1 MNISGVKTE
10 QLSIGELLSASFS
23 VWFTTI
29 WKTFKLSIVFFIIA
43 LGAFFGSLLAYAYM
57 PQLAAVS
64 LAIVIFALSVLAFS
78 FSVFVFTLFAEDG
91 VNGVSSPV
99 IESLARVYSS
109 LHILL
114 GAGILLA
121 LVFMVCFLPVL
132 LFKNPLI
139 LLPTIL
145 LLFILY
151 IIVMPFVSFF
161 PMAVLLRGA
170 GIIDSFKYSYYMVK
184 GRWLRVV
191 GWIFLVGIINMFGS
205 LILNIGLKVFV
216 SHLMPSSTSNLLAS
230 VVMGGGLYSLVF
242 ILLGFV
248 FAMIFATLLFN
259 SFGMSAMTVMFLNLE
274 VVNTPPQDEDPYGDE
289 EDIHGTA
296 LNVPEP
302 SQQPHEITEM
312 FKNIK
317 AVDVNVATNTER
329 RTALGRLNREE
340 ALRQFKKDDQIT
352 FPPLSA
358 QPVVP
363 PAPSAPSAVAQSVVN
378 IPEDLPPAPPA
389 PHDAAAEGG
398 GMPTITVRQSL
409 NKNHGFPSVYRPEDT
424 K

>member
-64 LAIVIFALSVLAFS
+64 LAIVIFGLSVLAFS

-109 LHILL
+109 IHILL

-170 GIIDSFKYSYYMVK
+170 GVIDSLKYSYYMVK

-191 GWIFLVGIINMFGS
+191 GWILIVGIINMFGS
-205 LILNIGLKVFV
+205 LAFNIGLKVFV

-274 VVNTPPQDEDPYGDE
+274 VVNP
-289 EDIHGTA
+289 I
-296 LNVPEP
+296 
-302 SQQPHEITEM
+302 I
-312 FKNIK
+312 I
-317 AVDVNVATNTER
+317 
-329 RTALGRLNREE
+329 
-340 ALRQFKKDDQIT
+340 
-352 FPPLSA
+352 
-358 QPVVP
+358 
-363 PAPSAPSAVAQSVVN
+363 
-378 IPEDLPPAPPA
+378 
-389 PHDAAAEGG
+389 
-398 GMPTITVRQSL
+398 
-409 NKNHGFPSVYRPEDT
+409 
-424 K
+424 